1 MKRYEPLIKKAAAS
15 ANIDEATLRAALE
28 TYDADAKLLD
38 DNATLANQVVVLSQR
53 VSALMDKCPVERAG
67 EVHALLT
74 QALEG
79 LTSVNSIVSEVAQ

>member
-1 MKRYEPLIKKAAAS
+1 MKRYEPLIKKAATAS
-15 ANIDEATLRAALE
+15 GIDEATLRAALE

-74 QALEG
+74 QSLEG